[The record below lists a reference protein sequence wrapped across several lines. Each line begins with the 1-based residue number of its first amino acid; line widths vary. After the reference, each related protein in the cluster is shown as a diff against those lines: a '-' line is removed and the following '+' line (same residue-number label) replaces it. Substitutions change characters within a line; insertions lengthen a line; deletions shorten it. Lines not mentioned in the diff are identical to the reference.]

1 MPTII
6 IEGIDGAGKST
17 FIEKIDKAI
26 TESQEWY
33 DKKWDKVFYHR
44 GVPVGTIEQEYM
56 NPLLRAKKN
65 EFFVADR
72 WHVGEMIYGPIYR
85 GETLVSGQWEA
96 DIEQQLDRMNAIK
109 IILLPPLEVV
119 KKRLATRG
127 EDYLQ
132 DEHIDDVYHF
142 YSEYAEKWNYTV
154 FRWEDLS
161 QTLADNVVSQAY
173 HKAVAK

>member
-17 FIEKIDKAI
+17 FIEKLDKAI
-26 TESQEWY
+26 SDSQEWY
-33 DKKWDKVFYHR
+33 ETRWDKVFYHR
-44 GVPVGTIEQEYM
+44 GVPEGTIEQEYM
-56 NPLLRAKKN
+56 NPLLRVKKN

-72 WHVGEMIYGPIYR
+72 WHVGEMVYGPIYR
-85 GETLVSGQWEA
+85 GESLVSGEWEK
-96 DIEQQLDRMNAIK
+96 DIEEQLDRMKAIK

-119 KKRLATRG
+119 KKRLAERG

-132 DEHIDDVYHF
+132 DEHVDDVYHF
-142 YSEYAEKWNYTV
+142 YSEYAEKWGYQV

-161 QTLADNVVSQAY
+161 QTLADNVVSAAY